1 MEMGKI
7 KGTGM
12 GAGDE
17 SLCRRRAPLSF
28 CSHFRFTFRLLRVGR
43 KRGRGVPMSAVKAK
57 EGGEDEVNC

>member
-1 MEMGKI
+1 M
-7 KGTGM
+7 KGTGAGA

-28 CSHFRFTFRLLRVGR
+28 CSHFRFTFPLLRASR